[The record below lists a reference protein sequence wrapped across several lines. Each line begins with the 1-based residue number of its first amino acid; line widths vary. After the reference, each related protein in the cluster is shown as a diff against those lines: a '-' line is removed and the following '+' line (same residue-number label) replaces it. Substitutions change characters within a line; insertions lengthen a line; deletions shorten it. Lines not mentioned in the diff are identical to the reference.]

1 MVVKIAHIGVAV
13 KNVDEAAKLYCDVLG
28 IKPEQV
34 KKEVVASQKV
44 KVAMIPIGENE
55 VELLE
60 GMDPEGVIAKFI
72 ANRGE
77 GMHHLAVGVKDIKKE
92 LEILKAK
99 GIPLID
105 AEPRIGVGGH
115 KVAFLH
121 PKATKILL
129 ELVEVEH

>member
-13 KNVDEAAKLYCDVLG
+13 RNVDEAAKLYCDVLG

-44 KVAMIPIGENE
+44 KVAMIPIGESE
-55 VELLE
+55 IELVE

-99 GIPLID
+99 GIPLIN
-105 AEPRIGVGGH
+105 AEPRIGWGGH

-129 ELVEVEH
+129 ELVEMEH